1 LCWQALQAVSIMA
14 KSPPTIFS
22 RAQTS
27 AKWARAR
34 SRSRRAETARYL
46 TSNLAEELADRIDFM
61 QMTPSQ
67 SLVVGDT
74 SGTLETDLSQRG
86 SIVTEAALDAFDAEA
101 PSQPHSYDLFIHL
114 MGLGMVNDL
123 PGALIHARNRLKEG
137 AVFFAAFP
145 GAGSLPVLR
154 ELSMIAD
161 GDRPAARMHPLVDN
175 RAGTALLER
184 AGFAR
189 QVVDSYAVKVRFSS
203 LDRLVED
210 LRDHGLTNS
219 LASQAPVLTREG
231 WRRAHE
237 AFDARKDADGKVT
250 ETFEMLVLT
259 GWR

>member
-1 LCWQALQAVSIMA
+1 
-14 KSPPTIFS
+14 
-22 RAQTS
+22 
-27 AKWARAR
+27 
-34 SRSRRAETARYL
+34 
-46 TSNLAEELADRIDFM
+46 
-61 QMTPSQ
+61 
-67 SLVVGDT
+67 
-74 SGTLETDLSQRG
+74 
-86 SIVTEAALDAFDAEA
+86 
-101 PSQPHSYDLFIHL
+101 
-114 MGLGMVNDL
+114 
-123 PGALIHARNRLKEG
+123 LKEG